1 MISAEPVAE
10 PMRLGGDLDH
20 LTTHLEPLAEV
31 VDIRTLVDC
40 RAKQMTR
47 NEQLAGEGVGLLF
60 HRRTGPVC
68 RAEKM
73 MAEFMRDRKAFP
85 HFRLA
90 SDELDPVVDQTRTET
105 SEGLHLHDLET
116 LEARERPHGDGWRGD
131 VPFTQ
136 HAAGHFACMRRVRL
150 LRPTGTAWDSEKIV
164 WRWPIVDVDGQS
176 RCAALRALILE
187 ARGSVEAESAIF
199 LCAPQIRHARP
210 RTDYR
215 PVVVHRIGGFRGP
228 AVAVISACRRDSGDP
243 LPTEEATM
251 DKKERKLFKELDR
264 LRVEDGGLGE
274 KLERYR
280 QSRAHYDRLVKG
292 REDTSRASLPVQ
304 GSQRRASA
312 HGPDR

>member
-1 MISAEPVAE
+1 MTISAEPVAE

-20 LTTHLEPLAEV
+20 LTTGLEPLAEV
-31 VDIRTLVDC
+31 VDTRTLVDC
-40 RAKQMTR
+40 RAKQMTG
-47 NEQLAGEGVGLLF
+47 NEHLAGEGVGLLF
-60 HRRTGPVC
+60 NRWTGAVC
-68 RAEKM
+68 RAEKV

-105 SEGLHLHDLET
+105 PEGLDLHDLET
-116 LEARERPHGDGWRGD
+116 LEASERPHWNGWCCD

-136 HAAGHFACMRRVRL
+136 HAAGHLACMRRVRL
-150 LRPTGTAWDSEKIV
+150 LRPTGTARNSEKIV
-164 WRWPIVDVDGQS
+164 SRWPVVDLDGQS
-176 RCAALRALILE
+176 RGAALRALILE
-187 ARGSVEAESAIF
+187 TRGSVEAESAIF
-199 LCAPQIRHARP
+199 LCAPQVRHARP

-215 PVVVHRIGGFRGP
+215 LVVYRIGGFRGP
-228 AVAVISACRRDSGDP
+228 EVAVISACRRDSGDP

-251 DKKERKLFKELDR
+251 DKKERKLFKELER

-280 QSRAHYDRLVKG
+280 QSRAHYERLVKG
-292 REDTSRASLPVQ
+292 REDTNRASLPVQ
-304 GSQRRASA
+304 GSQRRAST